1 MKLALGPELSP
12 PFFCLGRGLG
22 CTGHSWA
29 RPSPYFLP
37 SWLPSLLLSFC
48 FSFLLFS
55 LWAMDNGGRA
65 DHSFS
70 HSLTHSARFTSLH
83 FTPLHSASLHST
95 QLNSTQP
102 NHSTHSL
109 PQPLSTRPFVS
120 TKDFTCG
127 ALRSFILN
135 QMHYIVKHTN
145 EPNLLKSFG
154 CADPSCQTQHRC
166 FRSAFRLPEL
176 TQSGCLQLI
185 HIQLSGQIV
194 TSGSDDAP
202 HGSRK
207 GPLVFM
213 RPDPAMAN

>member
-1 MKLALGPELSP
+1 MDALVIAGHALPPISFLPGFLLS
-12 PFFCLGRGLG
+12 
-22 CTGHSWA
+22 
-29 RPSPYFLP
+29 YFL
-37 SWLPSLLLSFC
+37 SASLFFFFRC
-48 FSFLLFS
+48 G
-55 LWAMDNGGRA
+55 LWTMVGARIT
-65 DHSFS
+65 HSVT
-70 HSLTHSARFTSLH
+70 HSLTQLASLHFTSLH
-83 FTPLHSASLHST
+83 FTPLHST
-95 QLNSTQP
+95 PLNSTQP